1 MNKTKSII
9 LGFLFAA
16 VCLPLFAQTPV
27 TELNFY
33 KKQSQGDDK
42 KLLAVLVGDVSAWV
56 DANSA
61 AKDCD
66 DALLLKADMQNRIK
80 DYPAAFIT
88 LLRHRYEFT
97 SSANAGTVK
106 ELTGVVISKLRRK
119 EQEDATAAAAVVVT
133 GAKTE
138 DRLAAFLAAATKLNI
153 KDSYQPLESEY
164 RTFFARFPQY
174 ENRDKLELMFGDL
187 YRQNNN
193 YQAAVKQYN
202 KVYDI
207 YPSTKYK
214 AASLRMMGDI
224 YAGELKDYAKADYYY
239 QAVLKN
245 FPGSVERATTYY
257 HLAMLQEAQR
267 DYNACLDSVS
277 KGIEIFLKEN
287 QKEDAYEALR
297 YKAEIQKNKVKDYAA
312 SADTL
317 KKTAELF
324 TKDEP
329 KYTDTMLEAADIY
342 GRKLKDPYGQLGA
355 WESIVLT
362 FPASDKAPQALFD
375 AATLSEKLGNTQK
388 AKVSYQKLIV
398 DYPADPLAIKAQR
411 RINAIAAKEA
421 KEEALAAD
429 AGVKQ
434 VIAPVAAVQ
443 ATQPQAAQ
451 PAAAP
456 VAAQQVSAA
465 NPATVAEDDGQE
477 ADDAFFDVED
487 DDVAPAKTQAAVK
500 PAPVK
505 KALPAKKAK

>member
-1 MNKTKSII
+1 MNKTKGIV

-33 KKQSQGDDK
+33 KKQSQGEDK
-42 KLLAVLVGDVSAWV
+42 KLLAVLVGDITAWV
-56 DANSA
+56 DSNSA
-61 AKDCD
+61 AKDSD
-66 DALLLKADMQNRIK
+66 DALLLRADIQNRIK
-80 DYPAAFIT
+80 QYPAAYIT
-88 LLRHRYEFT
+88 LLRHKYEFT
-97 SSANAGTVK
+97 ASANTGTVK
-106 ELTGVVISKLRRK
+106 ELTGVVIGKLRSK
-119 EQEDATAAAAVVVT
+119 EQQDATDAAAVVVT

-138 DRLAAFLAAATKLNI
+138 DRLAAFLAAATKLNL
-153 KDSYQPLESEY
+153 KDTYEPLEREY
-164 RTFFARFPQY
+164 RAFFARFPQY

-267 DYNACLDSVS
+267 DYTACLDSVT

-297 YKAEIQKNKVKDYAA
+297 YKAEIQKTRVKDYAA
-312 SADTL
+312 AADTL
-317 KKTAELF
+317 KKTAELY

-329 KYTDTMLEAADIY
+329 KYTDTMLAAADIY

-362 FPASDKAPQALFD
+362 FPASEKAPQALFD
-375 AATLSEKLGNTQK
+375 AAALAEKLGNTQK

-398 DYPADPLAIKAQR
+398 DYAADPLAVKAQR

-434 VIAPVAAVQ
+434 VIAPVAA
-443 ATQPQAAQ
+443 TQSAQAAQ
-451 PAAAP
+451 PAQA
-456 VAAQQVSAA
+456 VAAQAPQVSSAKT
-465 NPATVAEDDGQE
+465 ATVIEDDGQE

-487 DDVAPAKTQAAVK
+487 EDIPAKAQPAVK

>member
-1 MNKTKSII
+1 MNKTKGIV

-33 KKQSQGDDK
+33 KKQSQGEDK
-42 KLLAVLVGDVSAWV
+42 KLLAVLVNDITAWV
-56 DANSA
+56 DSNSV
-61 AKDCD
+61 AKDSD
-66 DALLLKADMQNRIK
+66 DALLLRADIQNRIK
-80 DYPAAFIT
+80 QYPAAYIT
-88 LLRHRYEFT
+88 LLRHKYEFT
-97 SSANAGTVK
+97 ASANAGTVK
-106 ELTGVVISKLRRK
+106 ELTGVVIGKLGSK
-119 EQEDATAAAAVVVT
+119 EQQDATDAAAVVVT

-138 DRLAAFLAAATKLNI
+138 DRLAAFLAAATKLNL
-153 KDSYQPLESEY
+153 KDTYEPLEREY
-164 RTFFARFPQY
+164 RAFFARFPQY

-267 DYNACLDSVS
+267 DYTACLDSVT

-297 YKAEIQKNKVKDYAA
+297 YKADIQKNRVRDYAA
-312 SADTL
+312 AADTL
-317 KKTAELF
+317 KKTAELY

-329 KYTDTMLEAADIY
+329 KYTDTMLAAADIY

-375 AATLSEKLGNTQK
+375 AAALAEKLGDTQK

-398 DYPADPLAIKAQR
+398 DYAADPLAVKAQR
-411 RINAIAAKEA
+411 RINAINAKEA

-434 VIAPVAAVQ
+434 VIAPVAA
-443 ATQPQAAQ
+443 TQSAQAAQ
-451 PAAAP
+451 PAQAAA
-456 VAAQQVSAA
+456 VAPQVSAA
-465 NPATVAEDDGQE
+465 KTAPVIEDDGQE

-487 DDVAPAKTQAAVK
+487 EDIPAKAQPAVK